1 MAITEIEP
9 EELKARRRAGEDI
22 FLLDVRE
29 PDEVAEWAFPGSVN
43 IPLGQLGART
53 GELPTD
59 RPIVVACR
67 SGARSASA
75 TEALSRG
82 GWSAQNL
89 AGGAIAWVSTEEAGP
104 GSS

>member
-1 MAITEIEP
+1 MAITEIGPDEFR
-9 EELKARRRAGEDI
+9 ARRRAGEDI

-29 PDEVAEWAFPGSVN
+29 PEEVAEWAFPGSVN
-43 IPLGQLGART
+43 IPLGQLGARSD
-53 GELPTD
+53 ELPTD

-75 TEALSRG
+75 TEALTRG

-89 AGGAIAWVSTEEAGP
+89 AGGAIAWASTEEGA
-104 GSS
+104 